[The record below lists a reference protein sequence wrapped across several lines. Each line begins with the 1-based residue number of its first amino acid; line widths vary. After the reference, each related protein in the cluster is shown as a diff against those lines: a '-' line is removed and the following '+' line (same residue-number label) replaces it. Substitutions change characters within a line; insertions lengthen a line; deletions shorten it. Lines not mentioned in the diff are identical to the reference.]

1 MRLKMGEFVIISGGP
16 GSGKT
21 TLINEL
27 ENRGYKTFGEVPR
40 QLIVR
45 FLIEDQARLP
55 WNDLKSFA
63 ELCLY
68 EMKRQK
74 RETKQSPVSF
84 ADRAIADILAY
95 MKIGNLPIPDEY
107 KEEAKT
113 GYNRNVFLLMPQSD
127 FYVQDEV
134 RPHSFSEAL
143 EIHHEINNIYNSLGF
158 SVHLISRLS
167 LEDQISFITRT
178 LGL

>member
-1 MRLKMGEFVIISGGP
+1 
-16 GSGKT
+16 
-21 TLINEL
+21 
-27 ENRGYKTFGEVPR
+27 
-40 QLIVR
+40 
-45 FLIEDQARLP
+45 
-55 WNDLKSFA
+55 
-63 ELCLY
+63 
-68 EMKRQK
+68 
-74 RETKQSPVSF
+74 
-84 ADRAIADILAY
+84 